1 MGYVGGVQRPHV
13 ALDDVLFL
21 VGQFKH
27 SFSVVACNTSMLE
40 AVPMGDVAAIMP
52 VVQVKIVQERPPLQ
66 GWAHPRGRA
75 DGC

>member
-21 VGQFKH
+21 VGQLKH
-27 SFSVVACNTSMLE
+27 GFGVVACDTSMLE
-40 AVPMGDVAAIMP
+40 AVPMGDVTAIMP
-52 VVQVKIVQERPPLQ
+52 VVQVKIVQERLPLPD
-66 GWAHPRGRA
+66 WPHPRGRA